1 MDEFIETPHS
11 RLIDALGGT
20 VAAARVFEVRPQ
32 AVSQWRRQ
40 GIPKPRMMFLAL
52 LRPDLNELIDAAR
65 PEEAIEQPNH
75 AA

>member
-20 VAAARVFEVRPQ
+20 VAAARLFEVRPQ

-40 GIPKPRMMFLAL
+40 GIPKPRMMFLTL
-52 LRPDLNELIDAAR
+52 LRPDLSTLIEAAR
-65 PEEAIEQPNH
+65 PEDAVEQPSH
-75 AA
+75 AG

>member
-1 MDEFIETPHS
+1 MDDYIETPNS

-40 GIPKPRMMFLAL
+40 GIPKSRIMFLAL
-52 LRPDLNELIDAAR
+52 LRPDLSKLIDAAR
-65 PEEAIEQPNH
+65 PDEAVEQPIH
-75 AA
+75 AG